1 LKTFGRI
8 FDWETFM
15 EKRLQGKVAILT
27 GASKGIGE
35 AIARAFS
42 REGARVVISSRKQD
56 TLEEVAAS
64 IQAEGGEALAV
75 AAHMGDFEQVQAL
88 VAKTVEHWGG
98 VDIAV
103 NNAATNPHFGPLLSA
118 DEGLLEKIL
127 DVNLKGYFRLCKAV
141 EPTMR
146 AQGGGK
152 IINVASI
159 TGLRPSLNMGVYSIS
174 KAGVL
179 MLTKILATELGD
191 ANIQVNALAPGLIR
205 TKFSR
210 ALWENEALVE
220 YVEGRTPLGRLGE
233 VEDVVGAAIFLASPA
248 SDYITG
254 EVIVIDG
261 GTSLPSGL

>member
-1 LKTFGRI
+1 
-8 FDWETFM
+8 
-15 EKRLQGKVAILT
+15 
-27 GASKGIGE
+27 
-35 AIARAFS
+35 
-42 REGARVVISSRKQD
+42 
-56 TLEEVAAS
+56 
-64 IQAEGGEALAV
+64 
-75 AAHMGDFEQVQAL
+75 
-88 VAKTVEHWGG
+88 
-98 VDIAV
+98 
-103 NNAATNPHFGPLLSA
+103 
-118 DEGLLEKIL
+118 
-127 DVNLKGYFRLCKAV
+127 
-141 EPTMR
+141 
-146 AQGGGK
+146 
-152 IINVASI
+152 
-159 TGLRPSLNMGVYSIS
+159 
-174 KAGVL
+174 

>member
-1 LKTFGRI
+1 MMR
-8 FDWETFM
+8 
-15 EKRLQGKVAILT
+15 RLEGKVAILT
-27 GASKGIGE
+27 GASKGIGA

-42 REGARVVISSRKQD
+42 REGARVVISSRKQEALD
-56 TLEEVAAS
+56 ELAAS
-64 IQAEGGEALAV
+64 IQLEGGETLAI
-75 AAHMGDFEQVQAL
+75 AAHMGEPAQVQAL
-88 VAKTVEHWGG
+88 VAQTVEHWGG

-103 NNAATNPHFGPLLSA
+103 NNAATNPHFGPLLTA
-118 DEGLLEKIL
+118 DEGQLEKIL

-141 EPTMR
+141 EPIMR

-159 TGLRPSLNMGVYSIS
+159 AGLRPSLNMGAYSIS

-179 MLTKILATELGD
+179 MLTKILATELGE

-210 ALWENEALVE
+210 ALWENKALVE
-220 YVEGRTPLGRLGE
+220 YIEGRTPLGRLGE

>member
-1 LKTFGRI
+1 MGGV
-8 FDWETFM
+8 
-15 EKRLQGKVAILT
+15 LQDQVAIIT

-35 AIARAFS
+35 AIARAFA
-42 REGARVVISSRKQD
+42 REGARVVVSSRKQELLHSVVD
-56 TLEEVAAS
+56 G
-64 IQAEGGEALAV
+64 IQTDGGDAFAL
-75 AAHMGDFEQVQAL
+75 AAHMGEPDQVRAL
-88 VAKTVEHWGG
+88 VEKTVERWGR

-103 NNAATNPHFGPLLSA
+103 NNAATNPHFGPLLTA
-118 DEGLLEKIL
+118 DEGQLDKIL

-141 EPTMR
+141 EPVMR
-146 AQGGGK
+146 EQGGGK
-152 IINVASI
+152 IINLASI
-159 TGLRPSLNMGVYSIS
+159 AGLRPALNMGVYSIS

-179 MLTKILATELGD
+179 MLTQVLASELGS

-210 ALWENEALVE
+210 ALWENESLVE
-220 YVEGRTPLGRLGE
+220 MVETRTPLGRLGE
-233 VEDVVGAAIFLASPA
+233 VEDVVGAALFLASSA